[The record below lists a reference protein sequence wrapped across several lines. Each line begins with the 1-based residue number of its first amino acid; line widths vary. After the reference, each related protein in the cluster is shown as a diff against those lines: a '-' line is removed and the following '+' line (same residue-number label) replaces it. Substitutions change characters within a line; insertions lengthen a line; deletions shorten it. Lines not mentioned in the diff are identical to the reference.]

1 MKYMS
6 QAQAA
11 CGGQDVSVTAAA
23 IHPYPRSMA
32 EAAEFAKTYYEN
44 QMSVDVGL
52 CDHFVAVWYGLA
64 HSGFAD
70 ATAHWKA
77 IPASDKLA
85 GWQPGALAFWSGGS
99 HGHVAIG
106 DVKLGRVYSTDY
118 PTKGFVGHKEV
129 GDISSA
135 WGFQF
140 LGWTKPFF
148 NTGDD
153 ATLV

>member
-1 MKYMS
+1 M
-6 QAQAA
+6 
-11 CGGQDVSVTAAA
+11 DEAAA
-23 IHPYPRSMA
+23 
-32 EAAEFAKTYYEN
+32 FAKNYYEN

-52 CDHFVAVWYGLA
+52 CDHYVAVWYGLA

-70 ATAHWKA
+70 ATAHWQA
-77 IPASDKLA
+77 IPASHKLTA
-85 GWQPGALAFWSGGS
+85 WQPGALAFWSGGS

-106 DVKLGRVYSTDY
+106 DVQLGRVYSTDY

-148 NTGDD
+148 NAGDD
-153 ATLV
+153 TTLV